1 MTTKPGFEILKK
13 FYPMPERFRM
23 GDPVLVREVTGM
35 EWPQFIEALE
45 AAEADGV
52 DDQIVLAGLACVA
65 FWQGNPGM
73 RRDKARQIIERMW
86 QSDIDVISGDNDEEE
101 ASSAGPPE
109 AGGETP
115 PSPSSESSSS
125 PDAIS
130 ESQNQNDSG
139 HPGSDTGSPESLQ
152 LA

>member
-1 MTTKPGFEILKK
+1 MSTKPGFEIQKR

-52 DDQIVLAGLACVA
+52 DDQIVLAGLAA
-65 FWQGNPGM
+65 ISFWQGNPGM
-73 RRDKARQIIERMW
+73 RRDKARQIIERLW
-86 QSDIDVISGDNDEEE
+86 QDDISVVPGDEEDEEE
-101 ASSAGPPE
+101 GVSGPPA

-115 PSPSSESSSS
+115 PTQPTSLRTS
-125 PDAIS
+125 PDTNLEAS
-130 ESQNQNDSG
+130 LNDSG
-139 HPGSDTGSPESLQ
+139 LPGSDIGSLESLP
-152 LA
+152 A